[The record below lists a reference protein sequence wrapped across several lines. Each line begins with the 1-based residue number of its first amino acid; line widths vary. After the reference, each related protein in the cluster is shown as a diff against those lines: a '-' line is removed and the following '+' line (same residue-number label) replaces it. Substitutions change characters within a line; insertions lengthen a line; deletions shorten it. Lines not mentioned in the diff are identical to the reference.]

1 MKNNRI
7 KVLRLVLF
15 FCYLGGVI
23 HLMFVS
29 EAMGRTEISECLRYN
44 LVPFREMKRCIRY
57 WEILGPISAGVN
69 LFGNVAVFM
78 PFGFLLPMFRDSL
91 QKWYRTT
98 ALSLLFSLSI
108 ETLQLLTRRGS
119 FDVDDLILNTLGGL
133 AGYWCF
139 LIFRAVMARHRQ
151 KRM

>member
-23 HLMFVS
+23 HLMFFS

-119 FDVDDLILNTLGGL
+119 FDVDDLILNTLG
-133 AGYWCF
+133 
-139 LIFRAVMARHRQ
+139 
-151 KRM
+151 